1 MESKMNECYY
11 VWLFLVELFI
21 LFLSIVD
28 NMINV
33 CDKYVI
39 CFFMLKYNLKS
50 NDFWSIIDIYKNI

>member
-21 LFLSIVD
+21 FLSIVD

-39 CFFMLKYNLKS
+39 CLFMLKYNLKS
-50 NDFWSIIDIYKNI
+50 NDFWKFFDIKVYR